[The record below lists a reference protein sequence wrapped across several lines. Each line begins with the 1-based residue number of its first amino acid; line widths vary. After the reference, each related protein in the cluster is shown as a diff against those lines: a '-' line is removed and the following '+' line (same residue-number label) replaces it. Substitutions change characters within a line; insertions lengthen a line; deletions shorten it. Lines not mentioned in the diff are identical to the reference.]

1 MPLRLARGDRF
12 DRIGEHL
19 TIAHAARIVRELG
32 TRAPLGVAD
41 HLTQSIEQA
50 IVCRAERDV
59 AVGAADRLIR
69 RVHPVRGA
77 ERGRYA
83 AARKIFGCLPHRQR
97 DARVDE
103 RRVDLLSGA
112 GALPM
117 MQRRE
122 DARDR
127 EQARAEIRERHAG
140 FPRRTARARAD
151 HCRRRLGKNA
161 HPDLSCSLLARK
173 RDRSAQHSAS
183 HIHE

>member
-1 MPLRLARGDRF
+1 M
-12 DRIGEHL
+12 
-19 TIAHAARIVRELG
+19 
-32 TRAPLGVAD
+32 
-41 HLTQSIEQA
+41 
-50 IVCRAERDV
+50 
-59 AVGAADRLIR
+59 
-69 RVHPVRGA
+69 RGA

-112 GALPM
+112 GALAI

-140 FPRRTARARAD
+140 FPRRTARLAGDRHDARHALR
-151 HCRRRLGKNA
+151 HQIEAAFAARRPGLPVAGNRRVDQPRVHRRQRVVPEAERRHHAGTIVL
-161 HPDLSCSLLARK
+161 D
-173 RDRSAQHSAS
+173 
-183 HIHE
+183 